1 MLMAAARLHVPPI
14 FVSGGP
20 MMAGRYRWWAII
32 IAHEE
37 AANAMAHLGN
47 VLLVPVARA
56 DELPILQGI
65 ATALLS
71 TTIGPAQGMCLPTT
85 PPDDPLPNLLVGIW
99 AVRAALRVPQSHA
112 SRSIN
117 QFLQAFLRTGSILPI
132 SLLFQCNKS
141 SSPAATKLLSQTM
154 SWGWSS
160 MLLKPGNRHHELG
173 RILLDLTLQ
182 LYMSI
187 HYIHCP

>member
-1 MLMAAARLHVPPI
+1 
-14 FVSGGP
+14 

-56 DELPILQGI
+56 DALPILHGI
-65 ATALLS
+65 ASAALS
-71 TTIGPAQGMCLPTT
+71 RTVGPAEAISLPTD
-85 PPDDPLPNLLVGIW
+85 PPDDPLPNIVVGIQ
-99 AVRAALRVPQSHA
+99 AVRAGLRVAQSHA
-112 SRSIN
+112 SRPIN
-117 QFLQAFLRTGSILPI
+117 QFLQAFLRTGSLLPI
-132 SLLFQCNKS
+132 SLLLQCNES
-141 SSPAATKLLSQTM
+141 SSPAATTLLWQTM
-154 SWGWSS
+154 SKGWSS
-160 MLLKPGNRHHELG
+160 MLPKPGTHHHELG